1 MMAGSRP
8 TLSALV
14 LWMHF
19 CSVAALTEPEVCYLL
34 DGILFFYGIILT
46 VLYFRIRRQQ
56 MSRSNA
62 QTPPIKG
69 KKPAEEGV
77 YTGLASHT
85 QDTYETVGMK
95 KNPNM

>member
-1 MMAGSRP
+1 
-8 TLSALV
+8 
-14 LWMHF
+14 MHF
-19 CSVAALTEPEVCYLL
+19 CRVAALTEPEVCYLL

-56 MSRSNA
+56 MSR
-62 QTPPIKG
+62 PPIKG

>member
-69 KKPAEEGV
+69 KK
-77 YTGLASHT
+77 GLASHT